1 MNKQSRFLK
10 YFAVFFLIAT
20 IILIGSFFG
29 FLKPITGFLTN
40 SFSPVVS
47 FFDKT
52 FNNLN
57 STTRKSGQSDFI
69 KENEELKNQI
79 KKLTLENSILREVAI
94 ENQSLRK
101 QLEFIENVPQKTL
114 AAEVIVRNPSSF
126 SKTIVINRGEN
137 HGIKKGM
144 AVTSE
149 GFFIGKVLETNPFN
163 SVIILLTDSNFE
175 ISAFIQ
181 QSRALG
187 VVKGQIGSGLAIE
200 MIPQDKDVNIND
212 TVITSYLQ
220 SEIPEGLIIG
230 KVNEID
236 KEKQGLFQRASIVP
250 FVNLDE
256 IKQVVIVLG
265 R

>member
-1 MNKQSRFLK
+1 
-10 YFAVFFLIAT
+10 LIAT
-20 IILIGSFFG
+20 IIFIGSFFG

-40 SFSPVVS
+40 SLSPVVS
-47 FFDKT
+47 FLDKT

-57 STTRKSGQSDFI
+57 SAAKKSGQSDFI

-79 KKLTLENSILREVAI
+79 KKLTLENSSLREVSI
-94 ENQSLRK
+94 ENQALRK
-101 QLEFIENVPQKTL
+101 QLDFIENIPQRTL

-144 AVTSE
+144 AVTSK

-175 ISAFIQ
+175 VSAFVQ

-187 VVKGQIGSGLAIE
+187 VIKGQIGSGLAME
-200 MIPQDKDVNIND
+200 MIPQDKEISIND
-212 TVITSYLQ
+212 TIITSYLQ
-220 SEIPEGLIIG
+220 SEIPEGLVIG
-230 KVNEID
+230 KVNEVEKD
-236 KEKQGLFQRASIVP
+236 KQGLFQKASIVP
-250 FVNLDE
+250 FVNLE
-256 IKQVVIVLG
+256 EVKQVVVILG
-265 R
+265 K